1 MKTVIWIRDET
12 VIAIHRRQLKEY
24 GGMEGIRDQGLLQSA
39 LYRPKNLLAYSA
51 SPPDL
56 SSLAAAYAWG
66 LVKNHPFVDGNKRT
80 SYAVT
85 RTFLKLNSYDIQAS
99 SEEKYHTWV
108 ELAASRLSEEQVA
121 DWIRK
126 HIIIF

>member
-66 LVKNHPFVDGNKRT
+66 LVKNHPFVDGNKR
-80 SYAVT
+80 SGAFAFVW
-85 RTFLKLNSYDIQAS
+85 LL
-99 SEEKYHTWV
+99 EKMQISRKS
-108 ELAASRLSEEQVA
+108 LSPAALTALTILVA
-121 DWIRK
+121 K
-126 HIIIF
+126 SQPQEKEKIIGLIEYLL